1 MKILQRFALPGIVA
15 LFAASSFTAI
25 SGCQGDTQT
34 QCADCGTVRDISS
47 REVKGE
53 ASAAAAIAG
62 AVIGGVVGNQVGSGS
77 GRDAATAV
85 GAVGGAAA
93 ATEVE
98 RQRNARTVYEVE
110 IDMANGHSR
119 TITVAALSGL
129 QEGDSVRVIG
139 DEIQPL

>member
-1 MKILQRFALPGIVA
+1 MNTFKRLVKSGGIAVITVSSLVA
-15 LFAASSFTAI
+15 L
-25 SGCQGDTQT
+25 SGCQGDDQAT
-34 QCADCGTVRDISS
+34 CADCGTVSDISS

-77 GRDAATAV
+77 GQDAATAV

-93 ATEVE
+93 ASEVE

-110 IDMANGHSR
+110 IELANGRSR
-119 TITVAALSGL
+119 TITVADLSGL